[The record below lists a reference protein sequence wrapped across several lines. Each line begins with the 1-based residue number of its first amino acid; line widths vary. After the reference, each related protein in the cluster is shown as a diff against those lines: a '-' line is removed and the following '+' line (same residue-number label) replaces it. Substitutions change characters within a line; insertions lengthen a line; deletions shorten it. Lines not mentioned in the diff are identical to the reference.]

1 MISGPT
7 ATSDNTNEHYPISIF
22 YIIHVSFVLS
32 TCTMSIYWYG
42 LKDWPKKQGWMQKY
56 ASASGT
62 SKFIKQIQVADNYVE
77 AITKAG

>member
-1 MISGPT
+1 
-7 ATSDNTNEHYPISIF
+7 
-22 YIIHVSFVLS
+22 
-32 TCTMSIYWYG
+32 MSIYWYG